1 MPGGIRSSMKIE
13 SEGGSPNPWRLD
25 PQTLDHLRSLEQRV
39 LWLSSWI
46 IHNANHLRPK
56 RDGLKVGGHQASS
69 ASSVS
74 LLTALFF
81 EILRPQDRIAIK
93 PHAGP
98 AFHAIQYLLGNQT
111 RARLEMFRSLGGA
124 QSYPSRTKDHDGV
137 DFSTGSEGLGAG
149 MTIFAALAQEY
160 LHCKGL
166 ARSSGADPAEAKGR
180 MIAVLGDAEF
190 DEGNIFEA
198 ILEGWK
204 HDVRNVW
211 WVIDYN
217 RQSLDRILDDQLY
230 ERIEGVF
237 RALGWSVKTLKYG
250 RRLLQAFGRPGGAA
264 LRKWIDSCPND
275 IYSALVYASGAHWR
289 ERLLADVGHIRGVKN
304 LIGDYDDSALAQLMT
319 NLAGH
324 DMECLAEAFS
334 TIHDDRPHCFIAYTI
349 KGYGLPFA
357 GHKDNHSG
365 LMTVEQIATL
375 QKAMGIAAGQEW
387 EPFAGMGE
395 RETDLRNYVSSR
407 PLANCGERNLKA
419 PRIKIA
425 GRISAPAGK
434 KLSTQEAF
442 GRTLTELSRS
452 EAELSSRI
460 VTTSPDVMVSTNLG
474 GWVNRKQMFGTRA
487 RGDVFKDLGLP
498 AAQRWAVLPEGQHIE
513 LGIAESNL
521 FLLLAALGLTAPI
534 FGIELF
540 PIGTIYDT
548 FIPRGLDALNYAC
561 YQDARFILVG
571 TPSGITLAPEGGAH
585 QAITTPLIG
594 IGQPKLT
601 SFEPAYADEVAAI
614 LEWSLNQLHDENGS
628 SVYLRLSSRPVDQPA
643 RNMSDQLRSAVLAG
657 GYWLVP
663 PREGA
668 RMAIICC
675 GAAATEAALAH
686 QMMAAEIP
694 GLGLAV
700 ITSPGLLY
708 ADWFAR
714 AGASPKRGATTHIE
728 RLIAPL
734 APDARL
740 ITVVDGHP
748 LTLSWMG
755 AVRGHRVHPLGVTR
769 FGQSGDIPDLYREY
783 QLDAR
788 AIVESA
794 ARACMEAA
802 GWAATG

>member
-1 MPGGIRSSMKIE
+1 MEIEVEETPASDSRS
-13 SEGGSPNPWRLD
+13 NQQALDNLRL
-25 PQTLDHLRSLEQRV
+25 LEQRV

-81 EILRPQDRIAIK
+81 ETLRSQDRIAIK
-93 PHAGP
+93 PHASP
-98 AFHAIQYLLGNQT
+98 AFHAIQYLMGNQT
-111 RARLEMFRSLGGA
+111 RANLENFRSLGGA
-124 QSYPSRTKDHDGV
+124 QSYPSRTKDRDGV

-149 MTIFAALAQEY
+149 MTIFAALAQDY

-166 ARSSGADPAEAKGR
+166 LPTSESNQSPAKGR
-180 MIAVLGDAEF
+180 MIALLGDAEF

-217 RQSLDRILDDQLY
+217 RQSLDRILDDQLH

-237 RALGWSVKTLKYG
+237 RTLGWGVKTLKYG

-275 IYSALVYASGAHWR
+275 VYSALVYASGARWR
-289 ERLLADVGHIRGVKN
+289 ERLSADIGHIRGVKD
-304 LIGDYDDSALAQLMT
+304 LIGNYDDNALAQLMT

-324 DMECLAEAFS
+324 DMDCITEAFNS
-334 TIHDDRPHCFIAYTI
+334 VHDDRPHCFIAYTI

-365 LMTVEQIATL
+365 LMTLEQIATL
-375 QKAMGIAAGQEW
+375 QKAMSIDAGQEW
-387 EPFAGMGE
+387 EPFAGLGE
-395 RETDLRNYVSSR
+395 REVQVRRYVESRAFAKRDQRNYH
-407 PLANCGERNLKA
+407 A
-419 PRIKIA
+419 PRVKSS
-425 GRISAPAGK
+425 GRIEAPAGK
-434 KLSTQEAF
+434 KISTQEAF
-442 GRTLTELSRS
+442 GRTLTELSRV
-452 EAELSSRI
+452 EAELASRI
-460 VTTSPDVMVSTNLG
+460 VTASPDVMVSTNLG
-474 GWVNRKQMFGTRA
+474 GWVNRKQMFGTRP
-487 RGDVFKDLGLP
+487 RNDVFKDLGLP
-498 AAQRWAVLPEGQHIE
+498 AAQRWAVVPEGQHIE
-513 LGIAESNL
+513 LGIAENNL
-521 FLLLAALGLTAPI
+521 FLLLGALGLTAPL
-534 FGIELF
+534 FGVELF

-601 SFEPAYADEVAAI
+601 SFEPAYGDEVAAI
-614 LEWSLNQLHDENGS
+614 LGWSLNQLHDENGS
-628 SVYLRLSSRPVDQPA
+628 SVYLRLSTRPVDQPE
-643 RNMSDQLRSAVLAG
+643 RIMSDQLRVAVLSG
-657 GYWLVP
+657 GYWMIAP
-663 PREGA
+663 GEGA
-668 RMAIICC
+668 AMAIICC
-675 GAAATEAALAH
+675 GAVTTEALEAHRMLAE
-686 QMMAAEIP
+686 EIP

-714 AGASPKRGATTHIE
+714 SEIVSRQKGKSYVE
-728 RLIAPL
+728 RLLAPL
-734 APDARL
+734 SDDAHL

-748 LTLSWMG
+748 MTLSWMG

-769 FGQSGDIPDLYREY
+769 FGQSGDIPDLFREY
-783 QLDAR
+783 RIDAQ
-788 AIVESA
+788 AIIESA
-794 ARACMEAA
+794 ARACIEDAEFT
-802 GWAATG
+802 ATA